1 MREKVYMAGR
11 LGLVLMLLSLS
22 VGICWA
28 DDDGDERWDLL
39 TIDTLKQFG
48 DLERPTVQFGHD
60 QHTEALEKL
69 GKNCQT
75 CHKQGEK
82 YLSQKFLRLKDGPDK
97 ESMMDHFHSNCQG
110 CHKELKAQGKESGPV
125 VCGECHAVQPEYTS
139 NRVLMPMDLSLHARH
154 IKEMNSDCGKCHH
167 SYDDASQGISYKKGT
182 ESNCRDCHEAGG
194 KGQPASMKTASHWAC
209 VTCHMNRA
217 SQNLSSGP
225 INCAGCHKAENISK
239 IKKLARTPRLRLS
252 GEQPD
257 VAWLT
262 PSEKDKDH
270 TRMLPVPFNHKG
282 HERYTGRCR
291 DCHHDTM
298 RACNECHTIKGNY
311 KGKKANLET
320 AFHAFSAEQSCVGC
334 HNKYKKEKEC
344 AGCPH
349 VHEFCPVA

>member
-1 MREKVYMAGR
+1 
-11 LGLVLMLLSLS
+11 
-22 VGICWA
+22 
-28 DDDGDERWDLL
+28 
-39 TIDTLKQFG
+39 
-48 DLERPTVQFGHD
+48 
-60 QHTEALEKL
+60 
-69 GKNCQT
+69 
-75 CHKQGEK
+75 
-82 YLSQKFLRLKDGPDK
+82 
-97 ESMMDHFHSNCQG
+97 MDHFHSNCQG

-167 SYDDASQGISYKKGT
+167 TYDDASQGISYKKGT

-257 VAWLT
+257 VTLVDSSPKRT
-262 PSEKDKDH
+262 KTIQECSPYLST
-270 TRMLPVPFNHKG
+270 TRDMSFILGVAAIV
-282 HERYTGRCR
+282 TTTRCALA
-291 DCHHDTM
+291 TK
-298 RACNECHTIKGNY
+298 CHTVKGNY

-320 AFHAFSAEQSCVGC
+320 AFHSFSAEQSCVGC
-334 HNKYKKEKEC
+334 HNKYKKEQEC
-344 AGCPH
+344 AGCHMFMSFARLPDNTCTKCH
-349 VHEFCPVA
+349 FEPP